1 MKIDPKTYKVQV
13 GLQGNAVVSDYGYV
27 AKESD
32 TTLLLCVDAWG
43 DTGRV
48 YPDGTGSSYDS
59 ADGFSIPEIWL
70 SVSEDDETIT
80 SISFPELKGWEVF
93 CVNGGK
99 TLRIAFYKGGLFET

>member
-13 GLQGNAVVSDYGYV
+13 GLQGNAVVSDFGYV

-32 TTLLLCVDAWG
+32 TMLLLCVDAWG
-43 DTGRV
+43 DTGRA
-48 YPDGTGSSYDS
+48 YPEGTSSCQDS
-59 ADGFSIPEIWL
+59 SGDLGIPEIWL

-99 TLRIAFYKGGLFET
+99 TLQIAFYKGGLFET